1 MNEKTIIMNKEIHAI
16 ASHRAL
22 LISKWFLS
30 FFLLITA
37 LYLGI
42 RRFPVS
48 PLYILLFLNA
58 LPIIF
63 TFAVNDYSKK
73 VQNKLLQ
80 NLVKDDS
87 FLLATLKSKY
97 KYTKLSYIANS
108 ISYLTAIILMSLWQ
122 YNYNVQYYIS
132 SYLKNIPVL
141 IIASGLTVRLVGIVF
156 YQLKLRYDLSHNNVR

>member
-1 MNEKTIIMNKEIHAI
+1 MNEKTKIMNKEIHAI

-22 LISKWFLS
+22 LISKRFLS
-30 FFLLITA
+30 FCLLIMA
-37 LYLGI
+37 LYLGF

-63 TFAVNDYSKK
+63 TFAVNDYNKK
-73 VQNKLLQ
+73 DQNNFLQ
-80 NLVKDDS
+80 NLVREDS
-87 FLLATLKSKY
+87 FLLGTLKSKY

-108 ISYLTAIILMSLWQ
+108 ISYLTAIALMGLWQ
-122 YNYNVQYYIS
+122 YNYNVHYYIS
-132 SYLKNIPVL
+132 SYLRNIPVL
-141 IIASGLTVRLVGIVF
+141 ILASGLTVRLVGIAF